1 MERVLAMKA
10 AVEEGL
16 GSSKEVNSEDYDA
29 VNGMHRLV
37 SAEAS
42 MRGVALTLWVVTLTE
57 IAVLVVAQHSK
68 EVAAVLA
75 VMLFFTYSVMA
86 SLAWWMY
93 YDKMTKL
100 LKNHSG

>member
-1 MERVLAMKA
+1 MKA
-10 AVEEGL
+10 AVEDGL
-16 GSSKEVNSEDYDA
+16 GSSKEANSEDYDD

-93 YDKMTKL
+93 YDKMTKR
-100 LKNHSG
+100 LKNHSV